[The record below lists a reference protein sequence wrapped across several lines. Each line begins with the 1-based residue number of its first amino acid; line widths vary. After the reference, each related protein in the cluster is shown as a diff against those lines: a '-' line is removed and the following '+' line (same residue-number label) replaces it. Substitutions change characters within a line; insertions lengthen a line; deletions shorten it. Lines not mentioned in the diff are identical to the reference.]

1 MIGREICFTQSTDS
15 NVNLTQKHPHWHSQ
29 NNISPNVQVSKLTGK
44 INCHRALIQSFSIH
58 QKFTDYLLCAK
69 HCLIMEDISVNKI

>member
-1 MIGREICFTQSTDS
+1 MLGREICFTQFIDS
-15 NVNLTQKHPHWHSQ
+15 NVNLTQKHPHRHSQ
-29 NNISPNVQVSKLTGK
+29 NVSPNVQVSKLMGK

-58 QKFTDYLLCAK
+58 QKFTEYLLCVK